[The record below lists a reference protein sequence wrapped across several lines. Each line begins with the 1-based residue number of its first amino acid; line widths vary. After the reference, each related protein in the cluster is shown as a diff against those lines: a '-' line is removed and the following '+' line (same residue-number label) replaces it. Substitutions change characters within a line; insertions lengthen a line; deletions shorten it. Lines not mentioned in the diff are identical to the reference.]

1 MYLITKHKKQVFAVL
16 LLVASACFFSCK
28 KSTATATPLPSQ
40 PLPDVVS
47 FSNHIIPIFNTS
59 CVSGGC
65 HSGGSAA
72 AGLNLSVNVAY
83 TQLFTKHEID
93 TVNVNSSQLYT
104 EVASGAMPKGTSKLS
119 DYNISLIQKWIQQ
132 KAKNN

>member
-16 LLVASACFFSCK
+16 LLAASACFFSCK
-28 KSTATATPLPSQ
+28 KKTNTPTPATVRQ
-40 PLPDVVS
+40 LPDVVS
-47 FSNHIIPIFNTS
+47 FSNHIIPIFNAS
-59 CVSGGC
+59 CISGGC

-72 AGLNLSVNVAY
+72 AGLNLSASVAY
-83 TQLFTKHEID
+83 SQLFSKHEID
-93 TVNVNSSQLYT
+93 TVNVNSSNLYI

-119 DYNISLIQKWIQQ
+119 DYNISIIQKWIQQ